1 MRKEDNVHGYSYLA
15 DPFDKIS
22 IALLIN
28 VISLQKLN
36 CLLF

>member
-1 MRKEDNVHGYSYLA
+1 MFIVHSYSLLA

-22 IALLIN
+22 IDLLIN
-28 VISLQKLN
+28 VIAVQKLN